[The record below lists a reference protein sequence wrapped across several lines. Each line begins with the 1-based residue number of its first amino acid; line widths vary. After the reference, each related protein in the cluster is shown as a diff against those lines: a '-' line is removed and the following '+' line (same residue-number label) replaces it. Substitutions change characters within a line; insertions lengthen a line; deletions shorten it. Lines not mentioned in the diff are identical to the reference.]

1 MSRMKNPTMGSSNNV
16 NWNDESITEA
26 VFKYYEDD
34 GFTLKIYINAQDNPI
49 KCTSRH
55 TGDYEQSVE
64 CAKDLHVGEKIKY
77 WSRGVN
83 VYSPKEWFYKIER
96 I

>member
-1 MSRMKNPTMGSSNNV
+1 MSRIKDSIISNNNSV
-16 NWNDESITEA
+16 NWNQVAKTEA
-26 VFKYYEDD
+26 VFKHFEDNGRVLKVYID
-34 GFTLKIYINAQDNPI
+34 GQENPI
-49 KCTSRH
+49 KCTSGH
-55 TGDYEQSVE
+55 IGDYQKSVE
-64 CAKDLHVGEKIKY
+64 FVKDLHHGEKIMY